1 MGCSQVF
8 DERGEGLK
16 FLLHPVESPVF
27 RGKNPFMSKE
37 DARRLFE
44 KVREVYQKL
53 NDRPLRRIVVHKTTH
68 FTSDEMS
75 GIATA
80 LSNVDDIELLQ
91 IQQDTHWRAIAFDS
105 VRNSVSG
112 FPVKRGTAIPLDRF
126 SFLLWTQGDM
136 LGVAH
141 GNRHYYQEKRGIPS
155 PLLIRRFRGR
165 SALEQVG
172 GEVLRLTKM
181 NWNNHQLY
189 SRLPVTISFSSEL
202 AEIAKHIDK
211 AWPGFYDFRY
221 FM

>member
-112 FPVKRGTAIPLDRF
+112 FPVKRG
-126 SFLLWTQGDM
+126 
-136 LGVAH
+136 
-141 GNRHYYQEKRGIPS
+141 IPS